1 MSNSASEYLAKAL
14 LEDCLPSVFLLSG
27 NDAKSVAM
35 DFSAKLLRCPKE
47 RIEANNHPDFYCLV
61 PEGKSS
67 LHSIESIRSV
77 IEQSHESG
85 FEGKSIVVLIE
96 SAERMQPAAANALL
110 KTLEEPSADSTW
122 ILLAER
128 PQDILP
134 TILSRCTKL
143 ACQDAIEAQ
152 SLGEEGRILQTLLTD
167 KPSYPKLAIELDKIE
182 KLIEGENSQQKA
194 FALLTLVSEHFHQR
208 QIHNPEATNEWEE
221 PLALLAVAL
230 ERNIK
235 LFTCLE
241 YLFLKC
247 SRN

>member
-1 MSNSASEYLAKAL
+1 MSNSVLEYLTKAFA
-14 LEDCLPSVFLLSG
+14 EGCLPSALLLAG
-27 NDAKSVAM
+27 NNAKSVAM
-35 DFSAKLLRCPKE
+35 DLSAKLLCCAKE
-47 RIEANNHPDFYCLV
+47 RIEANNHPDFHCLL
-61 PEGKSS
+61 PEGKSA

-85 FEGKSIVVLIE
+85 FEGKAVVVLIE

-143 ACQDAIEAQ
+143 ACKDVLAAQ
-152 SLGEEGRILQTLLTD
+152 SLGEEGRILQTLLID
-167 KPSYPKLAIELDKIE
+167 KPSYPKLATELDKIE
-182 KLIEGENSQQKA
+182 QLIEGENSQQKA

-208 QIHNPEATNEWEE
+208 QIQNPEAANDWEE

-241 YLFLKC
+241 YFFL
-247 SRN
+247 RNLL